1 MNYDVPLYSCHISC
15 PWINWA
21 SVLTGLKHS
30 SFLEIFQPVIVQFFC
45 SIPLSFTTC
54 GIPFT
59 NILAHLNLLQSSLM
73 CNKFFP
79 WCLHFYF
86 TCLYFACLYLT
97 YWIFFSFMHIR
108 IIVNHSPRTRHPR
121 MWRQMSLKSIIMNKA
136 SGDDGTPFELFQIL
150 KDDAAK
156 VLHSIC

>member
-1 MNYDVPLYSCHISC
+1 M
-15 PWINWA
+15 
-21 SVLTGLKHS
+21 LTGLKHS

-86 TCLYFACLYLT
+86 TCLYLT
-97 YWIFFSFMHIR
+97 YSIFFSFMNLR
-108 IIVNHSPRTRHPR
+108 IIYVVSILMSFPANYVVYNLLVFLLIDFFLIMEIFLLLYTYGLFSFNEIYLSKICAVMFAGILGGVVGVN
-121 MWRQMSLKSIIMNKA
+121 I
-136 SGDDGTPFELFQIL
+136 
-150 KDDAAK
+150 
-156 VLHSIC
+156 